1 MKLLISLTPLILTV
15 TIYASSVSTGGG
27 SSGGTW
33 GSITGTL
40 SNQSDLNTALSGK
53 VAASGGTLTSGTAAT
68 GLTCSYATASTIA
81 MFNSSKGL
89 VSSALT
95 ESGDGNNNISFVNPS
110 AALSRNRLKW
120 GNASIGSSGD
130 NETNTFTVVADTYK
144 VFLVDGSFTWSADNT
159 NMRYRAAADNNHYMG
174 FNVPNSTTQT
184 LQASDSMNINVNVA
198 SGAITAIAASTAG
211 NLTFAKSYSA
221 TPKTVDVTADNQS
234 VTVSDTSYLR
244 LTSDNATA
252 ASRTIVLGD
261 GAADGQ
267 ELLIECAEDTAT
279 GQNEL
284 PDNTANNVNL
294 TTAWACDGTIGVQ
307 YSNIRLVWNSGYS
320 NWTEISRAK
329 N

>member
-1 MKLLISLTPLILTV
+1 MKKYILVVLLIS
-15 TIYASSVSTGGG
+15 TIAFASYVSGPAGGGGG
-27 SSGGTW
+27 SW

-40 SNQSDLNTALSGK
+40 SDQSDLNTALSGK

-68 GLTCSYATASTIA
+68 ALTCSYATASTIPS
-81 MFNSSKGL
+81 FDGSKNL
-89 VSSALT
+89 VSTGLTWSA
-95 ESGDGNNNISFVNPS
+95 DANQNVSFPNPANS
-110 AALSRNRLKW
+110 YGKYRLKW
-120 GNASIGSSGD
+120 GNASIGSSSD
-130 NETNTFTVVADTYK
+130 NETNTIVLVADTLK
-144 VFLVDGSFTWSADNT
+144 TFTVAGEFVWSTDNT
-159 NMRYRAAADNNHYMG
+159 NMRQRAYLDNNHYLG

-184 LQASDSMNINVNVA
+184 LQASDALNIAVNVGA
-198 SGAITAIAASTAG
+198 GAINAIAASTAG

-252 ASRTIVLGD
+252 ANRTVVLGD

-279 GQNEL
+279 GQDEL